1 MSNVI
6 VKSNR
11 YTVDPLYQWDLN
23 QVLTIYGLSLASIP
37 EIHFT
42 NTGMDRAIVRQA
54 TMDDAGVISADV
66 PNSLLQ
72 KPYTITAYVCIYEG
86 DTFKSLYAI
95 EIPVKARKKPGDYT
109 IENNEELYSFN
120 ALENQIVN
128 LMNLIEDHNQVD
140 NELSEKYGN
149 LDSKYEKAKT
159 DLDNKFTQLDKNV
172 SNNFKQLSQNVTDQL
187 DGFSTD
193 LDYLKTYVTPEMF
206 GGSTDSDDNHDS
218 IISAL
223 DYLKENGGGTLLFGS
238 GTYKTS
244 PISLEGYRN
253 IIISGNSPSKPWLAS
268 SCLKFISEGSVG
280 LQLSEESGLGYTN
293 EVPTWNAINIHIKHL
308 RIDCNKMVNTG
319 LNCNFDVHLYDVL
332 VDNAIDN
339 GIVFEPQTYP
349 VVLEKTTVRYSGKNG
364 LYVKAPFTTVYNL
377 KDCQFDNNDWY
388 GMYIED
394 GNTCIISN
402 LILQNNKKGGLK
414 IENKDPSLYSHGVF
428 LGNLTFINVYTEN
441 NGLLSE
447 TDPGYEGNRA
457 LYITSYDTTR
467 YINLGKIPGLTFINC
482 SFNASKTGFKGV
494 IEGVSTPFTVIGPP
508 LTSIVDT
515 SKCGTI
521 YAKQTDNTTL
531 DLINEGHTDC
541 KVHEIS
547 MNNETTGVCSFVG
560 DGYIGKRGRMREL
573 HFFLENSG
581 ISAGETKMMNTVN
594 PVNYYPILQTGTLY
608 GINLF
613 TPTAPESGTL
623 TVKIKYGYKTSIS
636 GGFVDYIELEE
647 SIILD
652 SSKNWISLSLPLLK
666 YRIDTSF
673 VLGVEVTAS
682 DDYATKYPGYS
693 SLICELFVES

>member
-1 MSNVI
+1 MIKANFNTYANYVTDS
-6 VKSNR
+6 
-11 YTVDPLYQWDLN
+11 LYQWELN
-23 QVLTIYGLSLASIP
+23 QVLSVTGLNLSVAP
-37 EIHFT
+37 EVHFS
-42 NTGMDRAIVRQA
+42 NANMDRAIVRQA
-54 TMDDAGVISADV
+54 KLENHVISVDI

-72 KPYTITAYVCIYEG
+72 DPLTINAHIGIYEG
-86 DTFKSLYAI
+86 DTFKVI
-95 EIPVKARKKPGDYT
+95 ELVRIPVIPKKRPLDYQ
-109 IENNEELYSFN
+109 IQDSDEEIYSFVR
-120 ALENQIVN
+120 LENMLAQI
-128 LMNLIEDHNQVD
+128 D
-140 NELSEKYGN
+140 
-149 LDSKYEKAKT
+149 DSWR
-159 DLDNKFTQLDKNV
+159 DLNRQYITENV
-172 SNNFKQLSQNVTDQL
+172 SAWLEAHPEATTTVQDHSLTIDKMVVGTL
-187 DGFSTD
+187 G
-193 LDYLKTYVTPEMF
+193 YVTPEMF
-206 GGSTDSDDNHDS
+206 DGSTDSDDNHDS

-223 DYLKENGGGTLLFGS
+223 DYLKKNGGGTLLFGS

-253 IIISGNSPSKPWLAS
+253 IIIIGNSPSKPWLAS

-447 TDPGYEGNRA
+447 TDPGYEGNYA
-457 LYITSYDTTR
+457 LYITGYDTTR
-467 YINLGKIPGLTFINC
+467 YVNLGKIPGLTFVNC
-482 SFNASKTGFKGV
+482 SFNASKTGTKGI
-494 IEGVSTPFTVIGPP
+494 IEAVSTPFTVIGPP
-508 LTSIVDT
+508 LMSIVDT

-521 YAKQTDNTTL
+521 YAKQYDETTL
-531 DLINEGHTDC
+531 KLINEGHTDC
-541 KVHEIS
+541 KVHEIL

-608 GINLF
+608 GINVF
-613 TPTAPESGTL
+613 MPTKPTSGTL
-623 TVKIKYGYKTSIS
+623 TVKIKYGYKTNIS
-636 GGFVDYIELEE
+636 GGFVDYINLEE

-652 SSKNWISLSLPLLK
+652 SSKNWISISLPLLK

-682 DDYATKYPGYS
+682 DDYTNDYPGYS